1 MPISVTRPR
10 RKFDAVIVE
19 TIEEQVYPVLRKEST
34 NYANA
39 IREEIVRRI
48 NEQDFDP
55 GLEPLAQST
64 IDKKGDDRLLIDT
77 GQYVDA
83 IQVTET
89 DTGPIIGF
97 AGKTHHEEWQKMVK
111 PAHKTK
117 KGKEIP
123 AEYVKVTRERPMQ
136 EISDMLEYGTSR
148 MPPRPHIRPVVAKV
162 QREQGFVKEKW
173 TKAMQ
178 TAVDDAMEAYNNDMV
193 TEGEDAE

>member
-1 MPISVTRPR
+1 MPASFSRPR
-10 RKFDAVIVE
+10 RKFDAVIVD
-19 TIEEQVYPVLRKEST
+19 TIENHVYPVLRKES
-34 NYANA
+34 NDYARA

-48 NEQDFDP
+48 TEQDFDP

-77 GQYVDA
+77 GQYIEA
-83 IQVTET
+83 LQVTET
-89 DTGPIIGF
+89 DTGPIVGF
-97 AGKTHHEEWQKMVK
+97 GNATHHEEWQKMVK
-111 PAHKTK
+111 PPRKTK

-123 AEYVKVTRERPMQ
+123 AEYVKITRERPMQ

-148 MPPRPHIRPVVAKV
+148 MPARPHIRPVVAKV

-178 TAVDDAMEAYNNDMV
+178 RAVDDAMEAHNNDMV